1 MTRSLLAVLLL
12 ASAAGAA
19 AQPAITVDASA
30 VVQSYETGP
39 DRSVSEVA
47 VPILVVAE
55 VMDGLSLSARAV
67 YASVEGDGLS
77 SLSGL
82 GDTQLGVSYSRPVG
96 AALIDLSLLSSL
108 PTGQTALAD
117 DEFATAAALALD
129 DFAFALPSF
138 GQGATF
144 APALAIAVPSGEN
157 MALGIGAAYATHGG
171 YTLFAAD
178 SSTYSPA
185 DEIILTT
192 GVDIGLGGLSSFAI
206 EGSYVLYGDDDY
218 AGQSFSPGDK
228 IAGTMRL
235 TLDGGAARAQ
245 LLARYRHVFDGVVP
259 ASGRPVAYRR
269 PQQAQLAL
277 SLGFGPRTAEV
288 AVTGG
293 ARYYGTVSTPE
304 NGIELA
310 SFLAE
315 QQVLLDVGGTAAVEV
330 SPGITLHAG
339 GTYTQGLLEAVGGQ
353 TLTGYRFSGGLRL
366 AL

>member
-1 MTRSLLAVLLL
+1 MTRPFLAALLL
-12 ASAAGAA
+12 ASVAG
-19 AQPAITVDASA
+19 AQPAVTVDASTI
-30 VVQSYETGP
+30 VQSYATGP

-55 VMDGLSLSARAV
+55 VMEGVSLSARAV
-67 YASVEGDGLS
+67 YATVEGDGLA

-82 GDTQLGVSYSRPVG
+82 GDTQLGASYRR
-96 AALIDLSLLSSL
+96 ALGTALLDVSLLASL
-108 PTGQTALAD
+108 PTGQTALAV

-129 DFAFALPSF
+129 DFAFALPSL
-138 GQGATF
+138 GQGTTV
-144 APALAIAVPSGEN
+144 APAVTVAVPSGEN
-157 MALGIGAAYATHGG
+157 MAFGVGAAYATHGG

-178 SSTYSPA
+178 SASYAPA
-185 DEIILTT
+185 DELILST
-192 GVDIGLGGLSSFAI
+192 GVDIGLGGASSMAL
-206 EGSYVLYGDDDY
+206 EGSYVLYGDDAY
-218 AGQSFSPGDK
+218 AGQTFSPGDK

-235 TLDGGAARAQ
+235 TLDGGAARAR

-277 SLGFGPRTAEV
+277 ALGFGPRTAEV

-293 ARYYGTVSTPE
+293 ARYYGTISTPE
-304 NGIELA
+304 TGLELA

-315 QQVLLDVGGTAAVEV
+315 QQVLLDIGGTAAVEV
-330 SPGITLHAG
+330 SPGVTLRAG

-353 TLTGYRFSGGLRL
+353 TLTGFRFSGGLRV